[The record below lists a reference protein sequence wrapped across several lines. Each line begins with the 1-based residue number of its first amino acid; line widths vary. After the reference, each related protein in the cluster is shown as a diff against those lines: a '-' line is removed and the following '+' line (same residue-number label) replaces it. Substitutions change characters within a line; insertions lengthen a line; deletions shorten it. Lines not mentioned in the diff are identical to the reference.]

1 MRLKQ
6 TSRME
11 IMSKLKIPPFL
22 EIWFLWAKWM
32 YDWLLQLSDYSQL
45 SAYTVWLQLFKII
58 DEK

>member
-1 MRLKQ
+1 MHLKQ
-6 TSRME
+6 TSQME
-11 IMSKLKIPPFL
+11 IMSKLKIPQIL
-22 EIWFLWAKWM
+22 EIWFLWAKWI